1 MLVRYLSPVIVAA
14 VGFLAAGAASADEGD
29 PAAGKK
35 VFNQCQVCHSVE
47 AGKNK
52 LGPSLHGVVG
62 RKAGTAEGFRNYS
75 PAMKKA
81 NIVWTEENLDKYLA
95 DPKGFIPHNRMIFAG
110 LKKEKDRENV
120 IAYLKQQS
128 D

>member
-14 VGFLAAGAASADEGD
+14 IGFLVAGAASAAEGD

-35 VFNQCQVCHSVE
+35 VFNQCQVCHSIE

-52 LGPSLHGVVG
+52 IGPSLHGVVG

-81 NIVWTEENLDKYLA
+81 DVVWTEENLDKYLA
-95 DPKGFIPHNRMIFAG
+95 NPKGFIPHNRMIFVG
-110 LKKEKDRENV
+110 LKKDKDRANV